1 MFISSQLSFSS
12 RLHVTKC
19 EDIGLRGD
27 INWINS
33 GVNEL
38 QVGEGSHVNA
48 RAATK
53 GFGNLVKFGL
63 KFRLGLGGG
72 INHATV
78 GSFFLRRILLDL
90 VHEERLDGVGLGSGR
105 QGRGVGAQ
113 AAPEGRKQEHK
124 VSYRCS
130 LPSPLQKGSK
140 DWEVLIRLIHKCEI
154 R

>member
-27 INWINS
+27 INWING
-33 GVNEL
+33 GVDEL

-63 KFRLGLGGG
+63 
-72 INHATV
+72 
-78 GSFFLRRILLDL
+78 
-90 VHEERLDGVGLGSGR
+90 
-105 QGRGVGAQ
+105 
-113 AAPEGRKQEHK
+113 P
-124 VSYRCS
+124 
-130 LPSPLQKGSK
+130 
-140 DWEVLIRLIHKCEI
+140 RLILVKVENI
-154 R
+154 LRQL